1 MLPEETILTG
11 ASKTGASK
19 KCKEC
24 DYEFEFQVMSS
35 PAGYYVG
42 TACPCSGPNSRET
55 GYFKKLTEA
64 QIALES
70 IKADDILS
78 RIRWQR

>member
-1 MLPEETILTG
+1 MFPEETIL
-11 ASKTGASK
+11 TGASK

-35 PAGYYVG
+35 FAGYYVG

-55 GYFKKLTEA
+55 DYFKTLAEA
-64 QIALES
+64 QRALALIDE
-70 IKADDILS
+70 
-78 RIRWQR
+78 